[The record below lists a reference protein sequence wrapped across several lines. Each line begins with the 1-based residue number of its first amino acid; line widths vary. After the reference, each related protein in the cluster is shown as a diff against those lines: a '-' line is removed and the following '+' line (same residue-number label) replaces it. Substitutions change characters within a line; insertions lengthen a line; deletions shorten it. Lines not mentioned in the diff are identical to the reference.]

1 MQLHSLHYHDPQVC
15 SQWDGFISK
24 RVWGS
29 RRGREGL
36 RARLAKQVHHHHS
49 HHEDMVEQA
58 IVRMINDYREKILSF
73 KTMKALIKIINEKN
87 MGMLQVRYVQPAEDE
102 VCETKGGEEGQVML
116 VIMMMRRIMMMTRN
130 TGDEPSCQ

>member
-1 MQLHSLHYHDPQVC
+1 MHLHSLYHDPQVC

-73 KTMKALIKIINEKN
+73 KTMKALIKIINEKI
-87 MGMLQVRYVQPAEDE
+87 MGMLQVRYVQPAEEE
-102 VCETKGGEEGQVML
+102 VCETKGGEEGQVM
-116 VIMMMRRIMMMTRN
+116 MMMRRRIMMMMTRN

>member
-1 MQLHSLHYHDPQVC
+1 M
-15 SQWDGFISK
+15 
-24 RVWGS
+24 
-29 RRGREGL
+29 
-36 RARLAKQVHHHHS
+36 
-49 HHEDMVEQA
+49 EQA

-116 VIMMMRRIMMMTRN
+116 VIMMMMRRIMRMTRN

>member
-1 MQLHSLHYHDPQVC
+1 MHLHSLHYHDPQVC

-58 IVRMINDYREKILSF
+58 IIRVVMEKGFFLVEHC
-73 KTMKALIKIINEKN
+73 KALIVKR
-87 MGMLQVRYVQPAEDE
+87 MMSTLQVRYVQPAEEE
-102 VCETKGGEEGQVML
+102 VCETKGGEEGQVM
-116 VIMMMRRIMMMTRN
+116 MMRRRRIMMMMTRN

>member
-1 MQLHSLHYHDPQVC
+1 MHLQSLHYHDPQVC

-58 IVRMINDYREKILSF
+58 IVRMINDYREKVPSF
-73 KTMKALIKIINEKN
+73 KTMIKIINEKI

-102 VCETKGGEEGQVML
+102 VCETKGGEEGQVM
-116 VIMMMRRIMMMTRN
+116 MMRRRIMMMTRN